1 MDSSSTSGRKG
12 GGLLLSPPP
21 AAVVVAVAVLLS
33 AAEAAT
39 EEPCYPRLFSF
50 GDSLTD
56 TGNFAFIYGNDSREP
71 ALRPPYGETFFHR
84 ATGRFSD
91 GRLVVDFIAD
101 ALGLPFVRPYLS
113 GRTAGDFACGA
124 NFAVGG
130 ATALS
135 PAFFR
140 ARGVPMADI
149 VHLDM
154 EMKWFRDLLKLLC
167 PGDLAGCTG
176 MMNQSLFLV
185 GEIGGNDYN
194 LPLLSGV
201 SITKIRSFTP
211 SVIAKISSTITE
223 LIGLGAKTLVVPG
236 NLPIGCVP
244 NYLMIFKSGKKE
256 DYEPET
262 GCLRWMNEFS
272 QYHNKLLID
281 ELEKL
286 RKLHPDVAIIY
297 ADYYGAAMEVF
308 LSPEQFGIED
318 PLTACCGG
326 GGPYGVSGT
335 ARCGYGEYKVCDDP
349 QKFGSWDGFHPSEA
363 AYKAIAIG
371 LLRGSYT
378 QPSFATTTNSCP
390 QITELSSSVEYKVL
404 YDLTAELFYTEWL
417 LPKMVSS
424 TSGGGAG
431 LLSPPAVVLAVAVV
445 LSAAAAAA
453 QALAA
458 PCYLRVFSFGDS
470 LADTGNLWPPYG
482 ETFFHRATGRCSDGR
497 LIIDFIAEAMGLP
510 FVRPYWGGQTA
521 GNFASGANFAVGGAT
536 ALSPEFFRER
546 GVPMDDDTV
555 HLDME
560 MEWFRDLLGMLCTG
574 GDMDGCKGMMNQSLF
589 LVGEIGG
596 NDYNLPL
603 MSGMSI
609 EKIRNFTPSVIA
621 KISSIITELI
631 GLGAKTLVVP
641 GNIPIGCIPMYLMQF
656 ESDKKEDYEPKI
668 GCLRWMNEFSQYHNK
683 LLVDEL
689 ENLRKL
695 HPDVTII
702 YADYYGAAME
712 VFLSPERFGIEDPL
726 VACCGGR
733 GPYGVSASVRCG
745 YGEYKVCDDPA
756 KYASWDGFHPSEAA
770 YKGIAIGLLQGSYTQ
785 PPIVSITNS
794 CPQII
799 GLGIENPLAACC
811 GGGGPYGVSE
821 TARCGHGEY
830 KVCDDPQLYG
840 SWDGYHPSEAV
851 FKAIAIGLLRGSYTQ
866 APLAC
871 PQIPELGSSVE
882 YKRERM
888 ASSTSGRRGAAAVV
902 LAAVA
907 VLLSASQA
915 LAAPCY
921 PRVFSFGDSLTDT
934 GNIAFLYGNDSRRPT
949 LWPPYGETFFHRAT
963 GRASNGRLI
972 IDFIADALGLPFV
985 RPYWS
990 GRTAGDFAHG
1000 ANFAVGGATALS
1012 PDFYR
1017 ERGVH
1022 VRDTVHLDMEMNWF
1036 RDLLGLLCP
1045 DDLAGIYVRL
1055 LNSFSFHAPCHL

>member
-1 MDSSSTSGRKG
+1 
-12 GGLLLSPPP
+12 
-21 AAVVVAVAVLLS
+21 
-33 AAEAAT
+33 
-39 EEPCYPRLFSF
+39 
-50 GDSLTD
+50 
-56 TGNFAFIYGNDSREP
+56 
-71 ALRPPYGETFFHR
+71 
-84 ATGRFSD
+84 
-91 GRLVVDFIAD
+91 
-101 ALGLPFVRPYLS
+101 
-113 GRTAGDFACGA
+113 
-124 NFAVGG
+124 
-130 ATALS
+130 
-135 PAFFR
+135 
-140 ARGVPMADI
+140 
-149 VHLDM
+149 
-154 EMKWFRDLLKLLC
+154 
-167 PGDLAGCTG
+167 
-176 MMNQSLFLV
+176 MNWK
-185 GEIGGNDYN
+185 N
-194 LPLLSGV
+194 
-201 SITKIRSFTP
+201 
-211 SVIAKISSTITE
+211 
-223 LIGLGAKTLVVPG
+223 
-236 NLPIGCVP
+236 
-244 NYLMIFKSGKKE
+244 
-256 DYEPET
+256 
-262 GCLRWMNEFS
+262 
-272 QYHNKLLID
+272 
-281 ELEKL
+281 L

-297 ADYYGAAMEVF
+297 TDYYGAAMEIF

-318 PLTACCGG
+318 PLVACCGG
-326 GGPYGVSGT
+326 GGPYGVSASAG
-335 ARCGYGEYKVCDDP
+335 CGYGEYKVCDDP
-349 QKFGSWDGFHPSEA
+349 SKYASWDGFHPSEA
-363 AYKAIAIG
+363 AYKGIAIG
-371 LLRGSYT
+371 LLQGPYT
-378 QPSFATTTNSCP
+378 QPPIASITDSCL
-390 QITELSSSVEYKVL
+390 QIIGLGSSAERKVIYDITRLS
-404 YDLTAELFYTEWL
+404 
-417 LPKMVSS
+417 
-424 TSGGGAG
+424 G
-431 LLSPPAVVLAVAVV
+431 LSPPAVVLAVAVV
-445 LSAAAAAA
+445 LSAAASR
-453 QALAA
+453 ALAA
-458 PCYLRVFSFGDS
+458 PCYPRVFCFGDS
-470 LADTGNLWPPYG
+470 LTDTGNIAFLYGNDSRRPSLWPPYG
-482 ETFFHRATGRCSDGR
+482 ETFFHRATGRSSNGR

-799 GLGIENPLAACC
+799 GLG
-811 GGGGPYGVSE
+811 
-821 TARCGHGEY
+821 
-830 KVCDDPQLYG
+830 
-840 SWDGYHPSEAV
+840 
-851 FKAIAIGLLRGSYTQ
+851 
-866 APLAC
+866 
-871 PQIPELGSSVE
+871 SSVE
-882 YKRERM
+882 HKAMYDFMWQRKNGFLYLREKRR
-888 ASSTSGRRGAAAVV
+888 AAVVV

-1036 RDLLGLLCP
+1036 RDPLGLLCP
-1045 DDLAGIYVRL
+1045 DDLADCNDMMKQSLFLVGEIGGNDYNHPLIGGVSIRKIRSFTPSVIAEVSSTITELIGLGAKTLVVPGNLPIGCIPYYLMIFKSGKKEDYEPETGIENPLAACCGGGGPYGVSETARCGHGEYKVCDDPQLYGSWDDYHPSEAVFKAIAIGL
-1055 LNSFSFHAPCHL
+1055 LRGSYTQAPLACPQITELGSSVEYKVLYDL

>member
-308 LSPEQFGIED
+308 LSPEQFGIKD

-417 LPKMVSS
+417 LPKANP
-424 TSGGGAG
+424 SGRFA
-431 LLSPPAVVLAVAVV
+431 
-445 LSAAAAAA
+445 
-453 QALAA
+453 
-458 PCYLRVFSFGDS
+458 FG
-470 LADTGNLWPPYG
+470 
-482 ETFFHRATGRCSDGR
+482 
-497 LIIDFIAEAMGLP
+497 
-510 FVRPYWGGQTA
+510 
-521 GNFASGANFAVGGAT
+521 
-536 ALSPEFFRER
+536 
-546 GVPMDDDTV
+546 
-555 HLDME
+555 
-560 MEWFRDLLGMLCTG
+560 
-574 GDMDGCKGMMNQSLF
+574 
-589 LVGEIGG
+589 
-596 NDYNLPL
+596 
-603 MSGMSI
+603 
-609 EKIRNFTPSVIA
+609 
-621 KISSIITELI
+621 
-631 GLGAKTLVVP
+631 
-641 GNIPIGCIPMYLMQF
+641 
-656 ESDKKEDYEPKI
+656 
-668 GCLRWMNEFSQYHNK
+668 
-683 LLVDEL
+683 
-689 ENLRKL
+689 
-695 HPDVTII
+695 PDVEQKQT
-702 YADYYGAAME
+702 
-712 VFLSPERFGIEDPL
+712 
-726 VACCGGR
+726 
-733 GPYGVSASVRCG
+733 
-745 YGEYKVCDDPA
+745 KV
-756 KYASWDGFHPSEAA
+756 
-770 YKGIAIGLLQGSYTQ
+770 
-785 PPIVSITNS
+785 
-794 CPQII
+794 
-799 GLGIENPLAACC
+799 
-811 GGGGPYGVSE
+811 
-821 TARCGHGEY
+821 
-830 KVCDDPQLYG
+830 
-840 SWDGYHPSEAV
+840 
-851 FKAIAIGLLRGSYTQ
+851 
-866 APLAC
+866 
-871 PQIPELGSSVE
+871 
-882 YKRERM
+882 
-888 ASSTSGRRGAAAVV
+888 
-902 LAAVA
+902 
-907 VLLSASQA
+907 
-915 LAAPCY
+915 
-921 PRVFSFGDSLTDT
+921 
-934 GNIAFLYGNDSRRPT
+934 
-949 LWPPYGETFFHRAT
+949 
-963 GRASNGRLI
+963 
-972 IDFIADALGLPFV
+972 
-985 RPYWS
+985 
-990 GRTAGDFAHG
+990 
-1000 ANFAVGGATALS
+1000 
-1012 PDFYR
+1012 
-1017 ERGVH
+1017 
-1022 VRDTVHLDMEMNWF
+1022 
-1036 RDLLGLLCP
+1036 
-1045 DDLAGIYVRL
+1045 
-1055 LNSFSFHAPCHL
+1055 

>member
-1 MDSSSTSGRKG
+1 
-12 GGLLLSPPP
+12 
-21 AAVVVAVAVLLS
+21 
-33 AAEAAT
+33 
-39 EEPCYPRLFSF
+39 
-50 GDSLTD
+50 
-56 TGNFAFIYGNDSREP
+56 
-71 ALRPPYGETFFHR
+71 
-84 ATGRFSD
+84 
-91 GRLVVDFIAD
+91 
-101 ALGLPFVRPYLS
+101 
-113 GRTAGDFACGA
+113 
-124 NFAVGG
+124 
-130 ATALS
+130 
-135 PAFFR
+135 
-140 ARGVPMADI
+140 
-149 VHLDM
+149 
-154 EMKWFRDLLKLLC
+154 
-167 PGDLAGCTG
+167 
-176 MMNQSLFLV
+176 
-185 GEIGGNDYN
+185 
-194 LPLLSGV
+194 
-201 SITKIRSFTP
+201 
-211 SVIAKISSTITE
+211 
-223 LIGLGAKTLVVPG
+223 
-236 NLPIGCVP
+236 
-244 NYLMIFKSGKKE
+244 MI
-256 DYEPET
+256 
-262 GCLRWMNEFS
+262 
-272 QYHNKLLID
+272 
-281 ELEKL
+281 
-286 RKLHPDVAIIY
+286 
-297 ADYYGAAMEVF
+297 
-308 LSPEQFGIED
+308 
-318 PLTACCGG
+318 
-326 GGPYGVSGT
+326 
-335 ARCGYGEYKVCDDP
+335 
-349 QKFGSWDGFHPSEA
+349 
-363 AYKAIAIG
+363 
-371 LLRGSYT
+371 
-378 QPSFATTTNSCP
+378 
-390 QITELSSSVEYKVL
+390 
-404 YDLTAELFYTEWL
+404 
-417 LPKMVSS
+417 SS
-424 TSGGGAG
+424 TSGG
-431 LLSPPAVVLAVAVV
+431 LSPPAVVLAVAVV
-445 LSAAAAAA
+445 LSAAASR
-453 QALAA
+453 ALAA
-458 PCYLRVFSFGDS
+458 PCYPRVFCFGDS
-470 LADTGNLWPPYG
+470 LTDTGNIAFLYGNDSRPSLWPPYG
-482 ETFFHRATGRCSDGR
+482 ETFFHHATGRATNGR

-536 ALSPEFFRER
+536 ALSPDFFRER

-689 ENLRKL
+689 KNLRKL

-799 GLGIENPLAACC
+799 GLG
-811 GGGGPYGVSE
+811 
-821 TARCGHGEY
+821 
-830 KVCDDPQLYG
+830 
-840 SWDGYHPSEAV
+840 
-851 FKAIAIGLLRGSYTQ
+851 
-866 APLAC
+866 
-871 PQIPELGSSVE
+871 SSVDHKAMYDLE
-882 YKRERM
+882 KEWLPRPPGEEDL
-888 ASSTSGRRGAAAVV
+888 RRWCWRPWLYCSRRHRHWRHRATRAC
-902 LAAVA
+902 
-907 VLLSASQA
+907 SASGTRLQTPA
-915 LAAPCY
+915 T
-921 PRVFSFGDSLTDT
+921 SLSS
-934 GNIAFLYGNDSRRPT
+934 YGNDSRRPT

-1017 ERGVH
+1017 KRGVH

-1045 DDLAGIYVRL
+1045 DDLAAAASRPPRGDDDLGDDDGGGWRRRAWARRIRL
-1055 LNSFSFHAPCHL
+1055 GCGDDDLGDDDGGGELGCGDYDLPAATTTAAGGGGSGVVASGGDCNDMMNQSLFLVGEIGGNDYNHPLIGGVSIRKIRSFTPSVIAKISSTITELIGLGAKTLVVPGNLPIGCIPYYLMIFKSGKKEDYEPETGCLRWMNELSQYHKQTSYG